1 MENDGNGK
9 NRAFNLITLDQ
20 LGAVLTKRTYVL
32 DTSVYLTD
40 SQSIYNFKN
49 NDIVIP
55 LKVLDEIDKHKK
67 RQDSVGVQARNIIR
81 ILDQLRDR
89 GNLFKGVRIGKGKG
103 ILIVK
108 KYNPFLLPDDLEL
121 EDSDNQIIATALT
134 NKKENEKRKTILV
147 SRDINMRVKCDA
159 LGIETM
165 DYDLEQVVEDPE
177 GLYSGSTELLV
188 SDSLIDKFYSESNVI
203 LEKEKIYPNQ
213 FVMLVSKE
221 NEKKTALCKFRSNTR
236 PLEKLVHIKN
246 QVWGVRARNRE
257 QAYAL
262 DLLMDPSI
270 PVVTLVGQAGSGK
283 TLLALC
289 AALEQTFGADPKY
302 KKIVVTKPVQP
313 VGKDIG
319 FLPGTMEE
327 KMLPWLAPIQDNLQY
342 LFGNDKMT
350 LDMYIDDG
358 KIEVEAMTFIRGR
371 SIANSYIIVDEV
383 QNMTQHEIKTILTRV
398 GEGTKVILTGDID
411 QIDNVYIDAT
421 NNGLTYVVERFKDQ
435 ELSGHVTLK
444 KGERSDVATIAAK
457 IL

>member
-1 MENDGNGK
+1 M
-9 NRAFNLITLDQ
+9 
-20 LGAVLTKRTYVL
+20 TKKTYVL

-40 SQSIYNFKN
+40 SQSLYNFKN

-67 RQDSVGVQARNIIR
+67 RQDSVGVQARTIIR
-81 ILDQLRDR
+81 ILDEIRDR
-89 GNLFKGVRIGKGKG
+89 GNLFKGVRISKGKG
-103 ILIVK
+103 IVIVK
-108 KYNPFLLPDDLEL
+108 KYNPFLLPDDLDL

-134 NKKENEKRKTILV
+134 SKKENEKRKVILV

-165 DYDLEQVVEDPE
+165 DYDLEQVVEDPD
-177 GLYSGSTELLV
+177 GLYSGSTTIKVPDQVIE
-188 SDSLIDKFYSESNVI
+188 DFYSSVELNASKI
-203 LEKEKIYPNQ
+203 KEVNSLYCNQ
-213 FVMLVSKE
+213 FVTLVSE
-221 NEKKTALCKFRSNTR
+221 DNEKKSAIARYIDENRGLNK
-236 PLEKLVHIKN
+236 LEYIKKSI
-246 QVWGVRARNRE
+246 WGVRARNRE
-257 QAYAL
+257 QVYAL
-262 DLLMDPSI
+262 DILMDPEV

-289 AALEQTFGADPKY
+289 AALEQTFGVDPKY

-327 KMLPWLAPIQDNLQY
+327 KMMPWLAPIQDNLQY

-350 LDMYIDDG
+350 LDMYIDEG

-371 SIANSYIIVDEV
+371 SIANAFIIVDEV

-398 GEGTKVILTGDID
+398 GEGTKIVMTGDID

-421 NNGLTYVVERFKDQ
+421 NNGLTYVVEKLKNQ
-435 ELSGHVTLK
+435 SLSGHITLQ
-444 KGERSDVATIAAK
+444 KGERSAVATIAAK